1 MFNSRQHNSWLKLS
15 FTVGLVGGLALFI
28 SGLVVAIAARHHQ
41 LDSTP
46 MRKVNGGTMP
56 YEDGYLMAVFLL
68 LISILFCLDA
78 FRKFRLLRANPESS
92 ELADKST

>member
-46 MRKVNGGTMP
+46 MLKVNGGTMP